1 MASQGDTN
9 STLTG
14 GETVDDGVIT
24 SLSTT
29 PASSTAS
36 SIVEMGTNGTKT
48 PDSVPDV
55 DTTTV
60 EPAPASDFDKMEAA
74 ATTTVDDAAV
84 GANDEGEDD
93 KKKKKK
99 KERHKVLK
107 THMHGI
113 YTVKTLQAANPIV
126 EWYKG
131 LRASSPCI
139 LRLIKIYWSMSPVR
153 ASVLVTASLLKAF
166 LPSLSL
172 WVNKEFLDHVQ
183 NAADG
188 KAVRLKRL
196 LVLAAMGVGSTAL
209 DQGLNYI
216 TYIAWWF

>member
-14 GETVDDGVIT
+14 GETVDDGVIV
-24 SLSTT
+24 SISTT

-36 SIVEMGTNGTKT
+36 SILEMGTNGTKT

-55 DTTTV
+55 DTTAV

-74 ATTTVDDAAV
+74 AATTTVDDAAV
-84 GANDEGEDD
+84 GAKDEGDD
-93 KKKKKK
+93 NKKKKKK
-99 KERHKVLK
+99 KERPKVLK

-131 LRASSPCI
+131 LRASLPCI
-139 LRLIKIYWSMSPVR
+139 HRLIKIYWSMSPVR
-153 ASVLVTASLLKAF
+153 ASILISASLLKAF

-172 WVNKEFLDHVQ
+172 WVN
-183 NAADG
+183 
-188 KAVRLKRL
+188 
-196 LVLAAMGVGSTAL
+196 
-209 DQGLNYI
+209 
-216 TYIAWWF
+216 